1 MVPDPRTTSRALAAL
16 ALAASLIAS
25 AVLLAPEPLADV
37 FFAGIV
43 LLNPLFAAVGIL
55 GAWTSRTPIL
65 WVAALLSVGLSL
77 VGMMSVGLFLL
88 PTALLLLGAAVAG
101 QVAGPRVG
109 VREAIVADAPSV
121 RERLLWAVAGVTAV
135 GVGVALVDAG
145 AFDQHLF
152 GSCAQETLACAI
164 ETTNWPA
171 VGLTLL
177 GFAAVAVGAWLV
189 WKQVYASRV
198 LRTARAG

>member
-16 ALAASLIAS
+16 ALAASFLAS
-25 AVLLAPEPLADV
+25 VALLTPDPLADA

-43 LLNPLFAAVGIL
+43 LLNPLIAAVGVV
-55 GAWTSRTPIL
+55 GAWRNRTSVL
-65 WVAALLSVGLSL
+65 WVGALLSVGLSL

-109 VREAIVADAPSV
+109 VREAIVDDAPSV
-121 RERLLWAVAGVTAV
+121 RERLLRSAVGLTSV

-152 GSCAQETLACAI
+152 GSCAQETLACVL

-177 GFAAVAVGAWLV
+177 GFAAVAVGGWLV